1 MMDGPAYG
9 TVPSVP
15 PSLLV
20 PNRFAPFA
28 THSLHLYALM
38 LAKCVRCDVYMP
50 HIAQPCADMR
60 RAGGGGGR
68 CCLLWRPWAACVSER

>member
-20 PNRFAPFA
+20 PNRFAPLA
-28 THSLHLYALM
+28 THSPHLYALM
-38 LAKCVRCDVYMP
+38 LAKSRHSPRVRCDVYMP
-50 HIAQPCADMR
+50 HIA
-60 RAGGGGGR
+60 
-68 CCLLWRPWAACVSER
+68 